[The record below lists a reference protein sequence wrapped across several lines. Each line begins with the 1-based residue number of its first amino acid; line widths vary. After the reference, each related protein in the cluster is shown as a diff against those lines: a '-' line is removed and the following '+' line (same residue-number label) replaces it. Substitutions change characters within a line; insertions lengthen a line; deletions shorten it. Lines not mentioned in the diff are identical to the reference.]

1 MKNLIFVLASILI
14 FSACT
19 TPKKSIFNEKSY
31 RIKEINKQNTWY
43 VIYAEKNG
51 NLYKIV
57 SRPDDNYNSNCN
69 KIIVGKYYVF
79 ELKSRKENA
88 PNVNGVKLDPIN
100 YTGCY
105 QYDSITTI
113 CLEPKRGILDLFY
126 TDDLKGICYLK

>member
-1 MKNLIFVLASILI
+1 MKNLIFVLAAILI
-14 FSACT
+14 FFACT
-19 TPKKSIFNEKSY
+19 TSKKLITNEKLY
-31 RIKEINKQNTWY
+31 RIKEINKQNSWY
-43 VIYAEKNG
+43 VIYAEMNG
-51 NLYKIV
+51 NLHKIV
-57 SRPDDNYNSNCN
+57 SRQDDTHYSNCKN
-69 KIIVGKYYVF
+69 IIVGKYYVF

-126 TDDLKGICYLK
+126 TDDLNGICYLK